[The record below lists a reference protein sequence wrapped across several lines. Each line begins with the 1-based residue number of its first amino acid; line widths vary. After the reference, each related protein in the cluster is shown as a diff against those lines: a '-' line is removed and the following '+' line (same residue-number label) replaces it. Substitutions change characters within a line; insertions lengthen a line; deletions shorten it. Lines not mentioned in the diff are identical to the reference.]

1 MVVVDTR
8 FRPQLEPN
16 QHANNL
22 SRSWSVTL
30 RSIYLALG
38 SLVLSTLAFTAH
50 AEPVTFTETLTGSS
64 LFGPAPGT
72 NQPITITGTGNTN
85 NVVFTSAT
93 DTFTLL
99 LTSVTVQDGSGP
111 VNTFTGTI
119 EAFVADNFIAG
130 FEQLTPQNVNIA
142 AVTGGFFSD
151 TMPFAGYGL
160 NSSISVTGGTEVAAS
175 STDFGTTGGT
185 FDFFTFSDSATF
197 SSTVA
202 PTPTP
207 EPSSFLLLGSGILG
221 LMIVAGNKLNTRRSN

>member
-64 LFGPAPGT
+64 FFGPSANT
-72 NQPITITGTGNTN
+72 SELITITGTGNTN
-85 NVVFTSAT
+85 NVAFNSAT
-93 DTFTLL
+93 DTFTLP
-99 LTSVTVQDGSGP
+99 LTSVTVQEGSGP
-111 VNTFTGTI
+111 VETFTGTI

-151 TMPFAGYGL
+151 QMPFAGYGL
-160 NSSISVTGGTEVAAS
+160 DSSISVTGSTEVPAS
-175 STDFGTTGGT
+175 STDFGTTTGG
-185 FDFFTFSDSATF
+185 FDFESSSDTATF
-197 SSTVA
+197 SSTVS

-221 LMIVAGNKLNTRRSN
+221 LIIVAGNQLNTRRSS